1 MEQVLYEIYL
11 QRLHDQAWHTLIT
24 SYILTYICW
33 IDYSARQLL
42 KTRKAYVHCWIKL
55 FKFTLIH
62 RGSTSM
68 RLQHQLNF
76 KKYYTFCPWLK
87 NNRCSSEWIVSLKGN
102 SSQKTNKLQMK
113 GLIVNSSDTKFDD
126 RLNSSSLA
134 RYRARNM
141 LKNANRRPPSSRF
154 PWAHTFSG
162 FLVVTSLEC
171 FFAECRGR
179 SNVVVVEFHWNSLRF
194 WIV

>member
-11 QRLHDQAWHTLIT
+11 QWLHDQAWQTLIT

-42 KTRKAYVHCWIKL
+42 KTRTAYVHCWIKL

-76 KKYYTFCPWLK
+76 KKYYTFCPWLT

-102 SSQKTNKLQMK
+102 STQKTNKLQMK
-113 GLIVNSSDTKFDD
+113 GLIVNSSDTKFNDSNF
-126 RLNSSSLA
+126 NS
-134 RYRARNM
+134 
-141 LKNANRRPPSSRF
+141 
-154 PWAHTFSG
+154 
-162 FLVVTSLEC
+162 
-171 FFAECRGR
+171 RGR
-179 SNVVVVEFHWNSLRF
+179 IHSAVFLLWRHWSASLPSGEKDRMLLLFISLRF